1 LFKPN
6 APPCTTANAAQELAS
21 VNSEKPILAS
31 NRKKVGQ
38 NCLLKPKCRFLLMGT
53 KKNTDSAVSKDM
65 VVQNQLG
72 LHARPASMFVKTA
85 TKFTSEIMVE
95 KEGESVNGKS
105 IMGLMMLA
113 ASHGTILTVT
123 AEGSDASNALN
134 ELEELVNRNFEEE

>member
-1 LFKPN
+1 
-6 APPCTTANAAQELAS
+6 
-21 VNSEKPILAS
+21 
-31 NRKKVGQ
+31 
-38 NCLLKPKCRFLLMGT
+38 MGT

-85 TKFTSEIMVE
+85 TKFASEITVE

-134 ELEELVNRNFEEE
+134 ELEELVNCNFEEE